1 MLSPPFASQDENVG
15 SFLDVYR
22 YRVTVSALG
31 CRLRLPSFR
40 GWWRLGG
47 EFGRDG
53 DGVEAVER
61 DGLLAALHLADELDG
76 IRDET
81 RYSSGRAIRTAV
93 SMLRLRY
100 WRSIGLTT

>member
-1 MLSPPFASQDENVG
+1 MVAEAENSGEDLLGVIAFGLLAHVG
-15 SFLDVYR
+15 EV
-22 YRVTVSALG
+22 A
-31 CRLRLPSFR
+31 
-40 GWWRLGG
+40 
-47 EFGRDG
+47 ERDFERNG